1 MQKWNIASAQ
11 RPPDADAIKA
21 YNDIFNSL
29 LGSAQC
35 EAVRALFT
43 AIGPQPS
50 VESLD
55 IDP

>member
-1 MQKWNIASAQ
+1 MQKWSITSEK

-21 YNDIFNSL
+21 YNDIYSSP
-29 LGSAQC
+29 LGSVQC

-43 AIGPQPS
+43 MIGPQPS
-50 VESLD
+50 IEALD